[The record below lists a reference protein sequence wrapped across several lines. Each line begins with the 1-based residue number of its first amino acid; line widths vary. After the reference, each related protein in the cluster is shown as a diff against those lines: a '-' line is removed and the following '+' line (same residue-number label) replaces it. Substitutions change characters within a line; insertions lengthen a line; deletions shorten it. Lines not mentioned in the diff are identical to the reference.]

1 MDTSEVYSLTDES
14 ESGADLL
21 ERARSGDQQA
31 FTMLVEQHRDRL
43 WAICLRITGNQHDAE
58 DALQDA
64 LVAAWRAIGTFRGDA
79 QLSTWLYRIGSNA
92 ALARIRKRSDAD
104 DIDDHDHD
112 HDHDPISSLD
122 VAQQVVV
129 SDRIQEALSQVPDA
143 YRATFVLRVY
153 GELSYSEI
161 AEAQG
166 IGLQTVR
173 SRISRARS
181 ILSELLAD
189 LR

>member
-1 MDTSEVYSLTDES
+1 M
-14 ESGADLL
+14 
-21 ERARSGDQQA
+21 
-31 FTMLVEQHRDRL
+31 
-43 WAICLRITGNQHDAE
+43 
-58 DALQDA
+58 QDA
-64 LVAAWRAIGTFRGDA
+64 LVAAWRAIGNFRGDA

-92 ALARIRKRSDAD
+92 ALARIRKRTDAD
-104 DIDDHDHD
+104 DIA
-112 HDHDPISSLD
+112 DHDPMSHLD
-122 VAQQVVV
+122 VAAQVVV
-129 SDRIQEALSQVPDA
+129 SDRIAEALSQVPDA

>member
-1 MDTSEVYSLTDES
+1 MVGARPYDERVQSLIDES
-14 ESGADLL
+14 TSGADLL
-21 ERARSGDQQA
+21 ERARSGDQAA
-31 FTMLVEQHRDRL
+31 FTTLVEQHRDRL

-58 DALQDA
+58 DAMQDA
-64 LVAAWRAIGTFRGDA
+64 LVAAWRAIGNFRGDA

-92 ALARIRKRSDAD
+92 ALARIRKRTDAD
-104 DIDDHDHD
+104 DIAE
-112 HDHDPISSLD
+112 HDPMSHLD
-122 VAQQVVV
+122 VAAQVVV
-129 SDRIQEALSQVPDA
+129 SDRIAEALAQVPDA

-181 ILSELLAD
+181 LLSELLAD

>member
-1 MDTSEVYSLTDES
+1 MGHLFTHH
-14 ESGADLL
+14 
-21 ERARSGDQQA
+21 RQPARRGG
-31 FTMLVEQHRDRL
+31 R
-43 WAICLRITGNQHDAE
+43 
-58 DALQDA
+58 LQDA
-64 LVAAWRAIGTFRGDA
+64 LVAAWRAIGTFRGGDA

-104 DIDDHDHD
+104 DIDDHD
-112 HDHDPISSLD
+112 PVSSLD

-181 ILSELLAD
+181 ILAELLAD

>member
-1 MDTSEVYSLTDES
+1 MDTSKVYSLTDES

-21 ERARSGDQQA
+21 ERARSGDQRA
-31 FTMLVEQHRDRL
+31 FAMLVEQHRDRL

-64 LVAAWRAIGTFRGDA
+64 LVAAWRAIGSFRGDA

-104 DIDDHDHD
+104 DIDDHD
-112 HDHDPISSLD
+112 PVSSLD

>member
-1 MDTSEVYSLTDES
+1 MVGARPYDERVQSLIDES
-14 ESGADLL
+14 PSGADLL
-21 ERARSGDQQA
+21 ERARAGDQAA
-31 FTMLVEQHRDRL
+31 FTTLVEQHRDRL

-58 DALQDA
+58 DAMQDA
-64 LVAAWRAIGTFRGDA
+64 LVAAWRAIGNFRGDA

-92 ALARIRKRSDAD
+92 ALARIRKRTDAD
-104 DIDDHDHD
+104 DIA
-112 HDHDPISSLD
+112 DHDPMSHLD
-122 VAQQVVV
+122 VAAQVVV
-129 SDRIQEALSQVPDA
+129 SDRIAEALAQVPDA

-181 ILSELLAD
+181 LLSELLAD